1 VGIDFSYVDVDHGR
15 LAVHDLSPNARAS
28 APAVVAMHGITA
40 NALAWLA
47 VARELGREVRLL
59 APDLAGRAA
68 SRDVAR
74 PGGLA
79 RHVDDLVA
87 VLDAFG
93 IDRAVVA
100 GHSMG
105 AFVTALAATR
115 RPDRVSAAVL
125 VDGGIGW
132 DLPPDADVDAVLDD
146 VVGPALRRLQ
156 MRFDSPL
163 ACLAFWREHPA
174 LRAVWGTAAEPDL
187 DAYIRHDLIREG
199 DQWRSSC
206 RSEVIRADGADIFRD
221 PEVLGAAAALPVPA
235 TLLWAA
241 RGMLDE
247 PQGLYDEARIGWA
260 RLPPHVDVHR
270 IDDTNHYTI
279 VLLPQGARPVAAAIR
294 RAVERASS

>member
-1 VGIDFSYVDVDHGR
+1 VVDLSYVDVGGGR
-15 LAVHDLSPNARAS
+15 LAVHDLAPDAPAT
-28 APAVVAMHGITA
+28 APAVLAVHGITA
-40 NALAWLA
+40 NALSWLG
-47 VARELGREVRLL
+47 VARELGRDLRLL

-68 SRDVAR
+68 SRDVAG

-79 RHVDDLVA
+79 RHVDHLIE

-115 RPDRVSAAVL
+115 RPDRVAAAVL
-125 VDGGIGW
+125 VDGGVGW
-132 DLPPDADVDAVLDD
+132 ELPADADVDAVLDAI
-146 VVGPALRRLQ
+146 VGPALRRLQ
-156 MRFDSPL
+156 MRFDSP
-163 ACLAFWREHPA
+163 AAYRTFWQQHPA
-174 LRAVWGTAAEPDL
+174 LRAVWGTPAEPDL
-187 DAYIRHDLIREG
+187 EAYLRHDLVRDG

-206 RSEVIRADGADIFRD
+206 RAEVVRADGADVLRD

-247 PQGLYDEARIGWA
+247 PQGLYDEARLAAAGLPA
-260 RLPPHVDVHR
+260 HVGVRLVE
-270 IDDTNHYTI
+270 DTNHYTI
-279 VLLPQGARPVAAAIR
+279 VLLPHGARRVAAAVR
-294 RAVERASS
+294 QAAERASG